1 MATNSSKIPVNG
13 HSKHEEASSA
23 VTGLSTQAP
32 LIDDSLIVDDDEGLP
47 LISAVFSLA
56 TDGKSDEGTFAC
68 QSVLRTL
75 LKAWLILGTLLQNCR
90 GIKYLLRRRN

>member
-1 MATNSSKIPVNG
+1 MATNKGKIPVNG
-13 HSKHEEASSA
+13 HSKYKEAGA
-23 VTGLSTQAP
+23 RITGSPTQAP

-56 TDGKSDEGTFAC
+56 TDGKSDEGALFS

-75 LKAWLILGTLLQNCR
+75 VKAWLIFG
-90 GIKYLLRRRN
+90 